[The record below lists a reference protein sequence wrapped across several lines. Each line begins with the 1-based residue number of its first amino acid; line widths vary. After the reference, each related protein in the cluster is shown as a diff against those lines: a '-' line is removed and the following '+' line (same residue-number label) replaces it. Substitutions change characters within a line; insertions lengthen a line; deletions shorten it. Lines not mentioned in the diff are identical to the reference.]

1 MVHLSCTPFFLEQGM
16 KQVILGLAAT
26 LAIGSAAAAPQP
38 TTLVRANGAVQVQVS
53 GVANVAGQTV
63 SEDSS
68 FGAKAGDVVN
78 VTNGTATV
86 TYANGCTVK
95 VDNTT
100 SYTISAKVPNCHS
113 PVTTA
118 SSDTK
123 YYMMAGGAAL
133 LLGAGAGGGGGGD
146 DKPSSP

>member
-1 MVHLSCTPFFLEQGM
+1 M

-63 SEDSS
+63 AEDSS
-68 FGAKAGDVVN
+68 FGAKAGDIVN
-78 VTNGTATV
+78 VTSGTATV
-86 TYANGCTVK
+86 TYANGCSVK
-95 VDNTT
+95 IDNTT
-100 SYTISAKVPNCHS
+100 AYTISAKAPNCHS
-113 PVTTA
+113 PATTA

-133 LLGAGAGGGGGGD
+133 LLGAGAGGGGGD